1 MITKQTI
8 ETQLD
13 CKATASL
20 SFEIMSDLVSAD
32 RSMSELLQDLQQ
44 EKDNEVKDKP
54 NTGS

>member
-20 SFEIMSDLVSAD
+20 SFEIVADFNAAD
-32 RSMSELLQDLQQ
+32 RSMSELLQDLE
-44 EKDNEVKDKP
+44 EKDNEAKDQR
-54 NTGS
+54 SSSS

>member
-20 SFEIMSDLVSAD
+20 SFEIIAD
-32 RSMSELLQDLQQ
+32 FAAADKSMSELLQDLE
-44 EKDNEVKDKP
+44 EKDNETKDKQD
-54 NTGS
+54 SSS